1 MCWRWTH
8 ASSRSAPENSLLLAG
23 RLCRSGPP
31 CAGAEAF
38 PADSE
43 RHCNGFPAGAEGG
56 GRAAPWRPL
65 VLLIPLR
72 LGLADVNAA
81 YAGTLKVGL
90 CRHLPSCGRGR
101 CFLEPPAVP
110 SLPPRVMPAPPHSCP
125 PHLQLGRPRVQ
136 LLAALPSP
144 SPCLGLPRR
153 TCASG
158 SGAALCEAVLTA
170 PQGAPAHSPAPCST
184 ASGCPSPWA

>member
-1 MCWRWTH
+1 M
-8 ASSRSAPENSLLLAG
+8 
-23 RLCRSGPP
+23 CRSGLP

-43 RHCNGFPAGAEGG
+43 RHCNGFPAGAEDG
-56 GRAAPWRPL
+56 GRAVPWRPL

-90 CRHLPSCGRGR
+90 CRPLPSAPGSCRLLPTAARPARGWADPVCTCEVPR
-101 CFLEPPAVP
+101 HPLLPAWGSP
-110 SLPPRVMPAPPHSCP
+110 KGPA
-125 PHLQLGRPRVQ
+125 
-136 LLAALPSP
+136 
-144 SPCLGLPRR
+144 
-153 TCASG
+153 ASG
-158 SGAALCEAVLTA
+158 SGALLCEGVLAAGGGGEEPLLT
-170 PQGAPAHSPAPCST
+170 PPPPRST